1 MARSLLASVTE
12 VSQSCG
18 NFMSSKRKEARM
30 KKLSLALLAVAALIA
45 TPAFAQQG
53 KTDWDKI
60 VLEDKAGNVMT
71 STGGDYQTAAIG
83 KLLVVGENMMLSG
96 DKSLAKVVYYDLD
109 DNGNVLHRC
118 VRDYRDPNTYIIDAT
133 CVPAAWAADRGAAGI
148 ITGAAVGVALLL
160 NSQDDV
166 PPGPISNGPRN

>member
-1 MARSLLASVTE
+1 
-12 VSQSCG
+12 
-18 NFMSSKRKEARM
+18 M
-30 KKLSLALLAVAALIA
+30 KKLSLALLAVAALAA

-109 DNGNVLHRC
+109 DNGNVIHKC
-118 VRDYRDPNTYIIDAT
+118 VRDYDQANTYVVDAS
-133 CVPAAWAADRGAAGI
+133 CKIAAAWTASSGVSGANVGIIAGAALV
-148 ITGAAVGVALLL
+148 GAALIGSEK
-160 NSQDDV
+160 NT
-166 PPGPISNGPRN
+166 PISTGRR

>member
-1 MARSLLASVTE
+1 MKTLGRALVLASAVFAVQAMAQTAD
-12 VSQSCG
+12 QS
-18 NFMSSKRKEARM
+18 
-30 KKLSLALLAVAALIA
+30 
-45 TPAFAQQG
+45 
-53 KTDWDKI
+53 DWDRI

>member
-1 MARSLLASVTE
+1 
-12 VSQSCG
+12 
-18 NFMSSKRKEARM
+18 MSSKRKEARM
-30 KKLSLALLAVAALIA
+30 KKLSLALLAVAALAA

-71 STGGDYQTAAIG
+71 SNGGEYQTAAIG